1 MFETFESDEFAELFE
16 DYESDESDESDEY
29 FVEYDERSGGRRR
42 RPAGRGPK
50 LKTAK
55 RGNAVPSRA
64 SPGYATKAEL
74 KATADRLDARI
85 GVNSKAIQAADAKI
99 RSLDT
104 ETGRIGAALKKETT
118 DRKAETDA
126 LKKALAESKQIAM
139 MLPLLSSQTT
149 VQVKDIA
156 GNTQNAVVDNGGT
169 FSKIL
174 PMLLLSG
181 GLSGSPGGGD
191 SNSMM
196 PLIMMMAI
204 GR

>member
-1 MFETFESDEFAELFE
+1 MFESFESDEFAELFE

-42 RPAGRGPK
+42 PAGRGPK
-50 LKTAK
+50 VRTAK
-55 RGNAVPSRA
+55 RGSPVPKKA
-64 SPGYATKAEL
+64 GPGYATKAEL
-74 KATADRLDARI
+74 LAAANRLDARI
-85 GVNSKAIQAADAKI
+85 GVNSKAIQTADAKI

-104 ETGRIGAALKKETT
+104 EVGRLGSALKKETT
-118 DRKAETDA
+118 ERKAEA
-126 LKKALAESKQIAM
+126 ESFKKALAESKQIAM

-149 VQVKDIA
+149 VQVKDVA

-181 GLSGSPGGGD
+181 GLGGSSGGGD

-196 PLIMMMAI
+196 PLMLLAMAK
-204 GR
+204 